1 MTDGYLAVAE
11 NKADVCI
18 TAIGSAELYAEA
30 NGGLAVPDFKFDT
43 DPQMSATVVA
53 MPLDG
58 TESLMDVVNEV
69 IADVVETGQYE
80 EWEAYYKEY
89 AKTLGV
95 GN

>member
-1 MTDGYLAVAE
+1 MTDAYLAVAE

-53 MPLDG
+53 TPLDG
-58 TESLMDVVNEV
+58 TDSLMAIINEV
-69 IADVVETGQYE
+69 IADVVENNKYE
-80 EWEAYYKEY
+80 EWETYYKEY
-89 AKTLGV
+89 AKGLGLS
-95 GN
+95 N